1 MSNLS
6 RRAFLSSLGIAA
18 AAPSVVG
25 KAIEGAGLNSLT
37 NRFWSVS
44 IDTETIDYRN
54 DGYWGSSACPWGYLI
69 LTSESGEVKSAPL
82 LSTSPFSDDK
92 INESISQLLSN
103 G

>member
-1 MSNLS
+1 MPNLS

-25 KAIEGAGLNSLT
+25 KAIEGAKLNSLT
-37 NRFWSVS
+37 SCWWSVS

-54 DGYWGSSACPWGYLI
+54 DGYWGSSARPWGYLL
-69 LTSESGEVKSAPL
+69 LTSESGEVKSTPL
-82 LSTSPFSDDK
+82 FSTPPFNDDE
-92 INESISQLLSN
+92 IEQSIHQLLSD